1 MQTVEFQN
9 SMNIFIMKK
18 APEMKS
24 SDANGYKTNNEH
36 RALHHSG
43 RIKEDIYEIRFC
55 GM

>member
-9 SMNIFIMKK
+9 SMNIFIMKRK
-18 APEMKS
+18 FEMKS
-24 SDANGYKTNNEH
+24 LDANGYKTNNEH

-43 RIKEDIYEIRFC
+43 RIKEDIYGIRLF